1 MANKRDLERAI
12 FEIFLEAVPEITVQ
26 LSSFKQPD
34 DDPPDILCSM
44 ADGQRVG
51 FELKQWLDEDQ
62 MRNAKGRERIEESI
76 LQSVGEQP
84 PNDNQHVA
92 RVWLFPKLKIGVKP
106 TEQEAFREELFGLI
120 REIDERWPHEPM
132 WHSPQGHRYDELTE
146 YPTLTKYLHNV
157 QFYPLEFDRGWEGS
171 TRWIRF
177 PYRGGHYSE
186 KTMVNALL
194 ETIAESVEYY
204 RGTRLGYEFDLLI
217 HLSQAYQ
224 YNTPVETLKFSY
236 DDAAQLAS
244 EFIGD
249 DTGSFNNIYLLIAVE
264 QPRVYRL
271 VTTL

>member
-1 MANKRDLERAI
+1 MANKRDLEHAV
-12 FEIFLEAVPEITVQ
+12 FEIFLEAVPEIRVR
-26 LSSFKQPD
+26 LSSFEQPD

-44 ADGQRVG
+44 ADGQRIG

-62 MRNAKGRERIEESI
+62 MRNAKGGERIEESI
-76 LQSVGEQP
+76 LQAVGEQP

-106 TEQEAFREELFGLI
+106 TEREAFREELFGLI

-146 YPTLTKYLHNV
+146 YPTLKKYLHNV

-171 TRWIRF
+171 TRWIGF

-224 YNTPVETLKFSY
+224 YNTPVETLNFGY